1 MREDTVAET
10 ATSATRRMRKMM
22 KDLISE
28 LVKYA
33 IDNGKRVTISVSQ
46 YDDGSS
52 CVSVTFFEP
61 EEESDE

>member
-1 MREDTVAET
+1 
-10 ATSATRRMRKMM
+10 MM

-33 IDNGKRVTISVSQ
+33 IDNGKLVTISVSQ

-52 CVSVTFFEP
+52 CVSITFFEQ
-61 EEESDE
+61 EEESDG